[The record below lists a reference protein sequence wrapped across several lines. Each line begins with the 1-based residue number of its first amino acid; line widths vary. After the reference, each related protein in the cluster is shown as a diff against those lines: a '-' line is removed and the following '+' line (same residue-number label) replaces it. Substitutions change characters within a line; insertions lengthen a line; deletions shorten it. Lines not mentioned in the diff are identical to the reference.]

1 MIFEVNYSDFM
12 IPTQL
17 TVWKVVNSIDIVGII
32 IFREW
37 QPHV

>member
-1 MIFEVNYSDFM
+1 M

-17 TVWKVVNSIDIVGII
+17 TVVKVVNSIDIIGVFI